1 MANYEKLKNR
11 MDNGE
16 VIILDG
22 AIGTEL
28 QAMGVP
34 MHPASWCGP
43 GNYTHGATVRQMHER
58 YIRAGAD
65 IITTNTFN
73 TLRPALEASG
83 YGDMVREMNV
93 RAVDAALEA
102 RDRAAGDRSVF
113 IAGSISCRMP
123 IRDQRTGALTG
134 GTGYGYGASLSTEEL
149 RVYADEQAEIL
160 AESGVDFFL
169 IENMWA
175 DNESRVVAAEAAKA
189 TGLPV
194 WVAFTASMAPD
205 EQTVMMSM
213 GDERRYSGAVRM
225 PMWTSSWRT
234 IDQDMTLV
242 EGIGEIALLKPDVVG
257 VFHARIDVTTAAI
270 QVNPRPMDWPHCRL
284 SGCGQRRLPRDLAG
298 QWRRQPGKRRG
309 ADAGSRQL
317 GRNGR
322 PGNRHMLWIWRRLHQ
337 GAARRTAG
345 PHLIAAKHRVGSRRG
360 CFRRSH
366 SLLYLDGRGL
376 RVRVNM
382 KVSARFPLILTFS
395 RQGRRDFTNTPSVE
409 STRTRQI

>member
-43 GNYTHGATVRQMHER
+43 GNYTHAATVRQMHER

-73 TLRPALEASG
+73 TVRPALEASG
-83 YGDMVREMNV
+83 YGDMVREINT

-102 RDRAAGDRSVF
+102 RDRAAGDRSVY

-149 RVYADEQAEIL
+149 RVYVDEQAEIL

-169 IENMWA
+169 VENMWA
-175 DNESRVVAAEAAKA
+175 DNESRVVATESAKA

-194 WVAFTASMAPD
+194 WVAFTASMTPD
-205 EQTVMMSM
+205 GQTVTMSM
-213 GDERRYSGAVRM
+213 GDERLYSGAVRM

-234 IDQDMTLV
+234 IEHDMTLV
-242 EGIGEIALLKPDVVG
+242 EGIGEIAALKPDVLG
-257 VFHARIDVTTAAI
+257 VFHSRIDETTAAL
-270 QVNPRPMDWPHCRL
+270 QVMLDQW
-284 SGCGQRRLPRDLAG
+284 SGPIVAYPDAGREDYLETWRDSMVANEDSAQELTGEAANWVGMGAQIIGGCCGFGVEYIKPL
-298 QWRRQPGKRRG
+298 RG
-309 ADAGSRQL
+309 AL
-317 GRNGR
+317 
-322 PGNRHMLWIWRRLHQ
+322 P
-337 GAARRTAG
+337 ARISSPRS
-345 PHLIAAKHRVGSRRG
+345 IA
-360 CFRRSH
+360 
-366 SLLYLDGRGL
+366 
-376 RVRVNM
+376 
-382 KVSARFPLILTFS
+382 
-395 RQGRRDFTNTPSVE
+395 
-409 STRTRQI
+409 

>member
-1 MANYEKLKNR
+1 MAKYEQLKNR

-34 MHPASWCGP
+34 MHPSSWCGP
-43 GNYTHGATVRQMHER
+43 GNYTHPATVRQMHER

-73 TLRPALEASG
+73 TVRPALEVSG
-83 YGDMVREMNV
+83 YGDKVREINT

-102 RDRAAGDRSVF
+102 RDRAAGDRSVY

-123 IRDQRTGALTG
+123 IRDQRTGSLSG

-149 RVYADEQAEIL
+149 RAYTDEQAEIL
-160 AESGVDFFL
+160 AESGVDFLL

-175 DNESRVVAAEAAKA
+175 DNESRIITIESAKA

-205 EQTVMMSM
+205 GQTVLMSM
-213 GDERRYSGAVRM
+213 GDERLYGGGVGV
-225 PMWTSSWRT
+225 PLWTSNWRT
-234 IDQDMTLV
+234 VDHDMTLG

-257 VFHARIDVTTAAI
+257 VFHARLDVTTAALQI
-270 QVNPRPMDWPHCRL
+270 ILD
-284 SGCGQRRLPRDLAG
+284 
-298 QWRRQPGKRRG
+298 QWTGPIV
-309 ADAGSRQL
+309 AYPDAGREDYLQT
-317 GRNGR
+317 
-322 PGNRHMLWIWRRLHQ
+322 WRDSGVANEESAEELTREAASWVGM
-337 GAARRTAG
+337 GAQVIGTCCGFGVDYIRAVHGALPDRISSPR
-345 PHLIAAKHRVGSRRG
+345 
-360 CFRRSH
+360 
-366 SLLYLDGRGL
+366 
-376 RVRVNM
+376 
-382 KVSARFPLILTFS
+382 KVA
-395 RQGRRDFTNTPSVE
+395 
-409 STRTRQI
+409 

>member
-1 MANYEKLKNR
+1 MTNYEKLKSR
-11 MDNGE
+11 MDDGE

-34 MHPASWCGP
+34 MHAASWCGP
-43 GNYTHGATVRQMHER
+43 GNYTHPATVRQMHER

-83 YGDMVREMNV
+83 YGEMVREINV
-93 RAVDAALEA
+93 RAVDAAIEA
-102 RDRAAGDRSVF
+102 RDRAAGDRPVY

-123 IRDQRTGALTG
+123 QRDQRTGALVG

-149 RVYADEQAEIL
+149 RVYVDEQAEIL

-169 IENMWA
+169 MENMWA
-175 DNESRVVAAEAAKA
+175 DNESRIVATEAAKA

-205 EQTVMMSM
+205 GQTVMMSM
-213 GDERRYSGAVRM
+213 GDERLYSGAVRM
-225 PMWTSSWRT
+225 PMWTSNWRT
-234 IDQDMTLV
+234 IDHDMTLA

-270 QVNPRPMDWPHCRL
+270 QVILDQWTGPIVAYPDAGREDYLETWRD
-284 SGCGQRRLPRDLAG
+284 SGVANEESAEELTREAASWVGMGTQVIGTCCGFGVDYIRAV
-298 QWRRQPGKRRG
+298 RG
-309 ADAGSRQL
+309 ALPARIPS
-317 GRNGR
+317 
-322 PGNRHMLWIWRRLHQ
+322 PRRV
-337 GAARRTAG
+337 
-345 PHLIAAKHRVGSRRG
+345 P
-360 CFRRSH
+360 
-366 SLLYLDGRGL
+366 
-376 RVRVNM
+376 
-382 KVSARFPLILTFS
+382 
-395 RQGRRDFTNTPSVE
+395 
-409 STRTRQI
+409 